1 MAEAPLSSEQPSFD
15 VPSIEAM
22 NAYLPQFT
30 FEKLAACGGMGAVY
44 KAYQESLDRRV
55 AVKIL
60 PPEFGTEKEFADR
73 FKVEARA
80 MAKLNH
86 TNIVGVYD
94 FGITAGGHLY
104 LVMEWIEGK
113 SLHDLIHKGSL
124 SLRKA
129 TNLAMQLCEALTF
142 AHEHQII
149 HRDIKPGNIMVNDA
163 DHVKVAD
170 FGLARPNTGEAEE
183 ENPFGTPD
191 YAAPEIRGG
200 SVVDHRV
207 DIYAAGVVLYEMLT
221 GTVPQ
226 EPRKSVTE
234 FTKVSTRWDSIIA
247 RAIDPDPDKRYQ
259 DAGEFRAHIN
269 VAMKQAAEGGESGGN
284 PMAIDLG
291 IGLGGKKAAA
301 AGPNKPAVAAQK
313 AKPAAPAKK
322 PAAPMTQQQ
331 QLMLMIGVVAVV
343 VVGFM
348 ALLFWPS
355 SRSGGSAGVKVE
367 ATADEILEVMEKLAQ
382 NDSELARMVNSFA
395 EDWKAA
401 GADRNPGSDVAQK
414 LRTAQLAVV
423 QAKARDRVEAA
434 RRAEILA
441 SELAKLKGAPSIKA
455 LKEAASQ

>member
-1 MAEAPLSSEQPSFD
+1 MPEENTPSEPPSFD
-15 VPSIEAM
+15 VPSIEEM
-22 NAYLPQFT
+22 TAYLPQFK

-60 PPEFGTEKEFADR
+60 PPEFGAEKEFADR
-73 FKVEARA
+73 FKIEARA

-94 FGITAGGHLY
+94 FGITGGGHLY
-104 LVMEWIEGK
+104 LVMEWIEGR

-142 AHEHQII
+142 AHEHKII
-149 HRDIKPGNIMVNDA
+149 HRDVKPGNIMVNDA

-221 GTVPQ
+221 GTVPE
-226 EPRKSVTE
+226 EPRRSVTD
-234 FTKVSTRWDSIIA
+234 FAKVSTRWDEIVNKA
-247 RAIDPDPDKRYQ
+247 THPDPEKRYQ

-269 VAMKQAAEGGESGGN
+269 MAMKQSAE
-284 PMAIDLG
+284 
-291 IGLGGKKAAA
+291 AAA
-301 AGPNKPAVAAQK
+301 PPVVEKRKPAPPPKKPAVQLTQK
-313 AKPAAPAKK
+313 
-322 PAAPMTQQQ
+322 Q
-331 QLMLMIGVVAVV
+331 QLMLVVAVVAVV
-343 VVGFM
+343 VVGFL
-348 ALLFWPS
+348 ALIFWPS
-355 SRSGGSAGVKVE
+355 PKGAGRSSATSASIE
-367 ATADEILEVMEKLAQ
+367 ATPEEILQVMQKLEQ
-382 NDSELARMVNSFA
+382 NDAELARLVNSFA
-395 EDWKAA
+395 EDWVAT
-401 GADRNPGSDVAQK
+401 GANKKPASDVAEK
-414 LRTAQLAVV
+414 LRAAQHAAVL
-423 QAKARDRVEAA
+423 AKAKDRLEAA

-441 SELAKLKGAPSIKA
+441 AELTKLGTVPSLKA
-455 LKEAASQ
+455 LKEAAAR